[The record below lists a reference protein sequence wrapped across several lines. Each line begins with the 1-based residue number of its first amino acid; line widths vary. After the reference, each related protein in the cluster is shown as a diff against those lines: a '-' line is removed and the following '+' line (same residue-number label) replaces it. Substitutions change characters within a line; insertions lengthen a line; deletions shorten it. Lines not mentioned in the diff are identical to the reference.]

1 MSTRIAINGFG
12 RIGRCVAR
20 SAYDN
25 PDIDLVAV
33 NDLADPEQLT
43 YLFKYDSVHGKFDGD
58 VSLDGDTLNIG
69 GDQVKVLSERDP
81 ANLPWDELGVDYVL
95 ECTGFFRKHEDA
107 AKHLEAGA
115 NFVLVSAPGKGL
127 DLSVVYGVNHTDID
141 VDEMQIIDTASC
153 TTNCLAPVAKVLN
166 DEFGIENGL
175 MTTVHAYTSSQ
186 NIVDG
191 PHKKDWRRGR
201 AAAQNMVPTTT
212 GAAVAVTRVIPELE
226 GKLDGMAV
234 RVPTA
239 NVSMIDLVVNL
250 EADVSADDVN
260 AAFEAAAN
268 GELAGVLGYSE
279 EPLVSTDYMSDPHSS
294 TVDAASTMVTG
305 DGTVKVI
312 SWYDNEWG
320 FSNRMLDV
328 LTYVESQR

>member
-20 SAYDN
+20 SASNN
-25 PDIDLVAV
+25 PNIDLVAV
-33 NDLADPEQLT
+33 NDLADAEQLT
-43 YLFKYDSVHGKFDGD
+43 YLFKYDSVHRKFGAD
-58 VSLDGDTLNIG
+58 VSLDGDTLTID
-69 GDQVKVLSERDP
+69 GDEIKVFSERDP
-81 ANLPWDELGVDYVL
+81 SQLPWGEMNVDYVL
-95 ECTGFFRKHEDA
+95 ECTGFFRKREDA

-115 NFVLVSAPGKGL
+115 EFVLVSAPGKGL
-127 DLSVVYGVNHTDID
+127 DLSVVYGVNHQDID
-141 VDEMQIIDTASC
+141 VDDMQIIDTASC

-166 DEFGIENGL
+166 DEFGIESGL
-175 MTTVHAYTSSQ
+175 MTTIHAYTSSQ

-201 AAAQNMVPTTT
+201 AAAENMVPTTT

-239 NVSMIDLVVNL
+239 NVSMVDLVVNL
-250 EADVSADDVN
+250 EQDVTVDSVN
-260 AAFEAAAN
+260 AAFQSAAE
-268 GELAGVLGYSE
+268 GDLAGVLGYSE

-294 TVDAASTMVTG
+294 TVDAESTLVAG
-305 DGTVKVI
+305 NRTVKVI

-328 LTYVESQR
+328 LSYVDSQR